1 MKKKLKL
8 IPFLVLLSICCP
20 VWGQTGKNIV
30 TYTIDGGTFHHK
42 LVTFSANPKSAS
54 SGVDASAGY
63 LKLYIDD
70 APSED
75 ADSKFAFVLIF
86 NKLGTG
92 TAKVF
97 DPVSN
102 ATGDDKGAVVC
113 FTLGLPQNKGSLF
126 LTRSLN
132 FPAHTPGTITI
143 TRFGPVGG
151 TIEGTFEATLIDL
164 GRVKY
169 TITGGHF
176 VITRKA

>member
-1 MKKKLKL
+1 M
-8 IPFLVLLSICCP
+8 
-20 VWGQTGKNIV
+20 
-30 TYTIDGGTFHHK
+30 
-42 LVTFSANPKSAS
+42 S

-70 APSED
+70 ASSEN
-75 ADSKFAFVLIF
+75 ADSKFALVLIF

-143 TRFGPVGG
+143 TRFGSVGG

-164 GRVKY
+164 SRVKY

-176 VITRKA
+176 VTTRKA